1 MKLPNSVLKWALNP
15 RMDVLTRDSEGKAV
29 GLEADSGVSGG
40 WMTMGGWKLLF
51 SQTPQRDQC

>member
-15 RMDVLTRDSEGKAV
+15 RMDVLARDSEGKAV
-29 GLEADSGVSGG
+29 ELEADSGVSRG